1 MLLLEVSLVL
11 TVKVFTLLLRSAL
24 GSIVSEK
31 GGFTVVLRLLD
42 LKLEFVK
49 HVGDQDKCWH
59 VLERR
64 WKELQGISVS
74 GKAWFSAKAAQQKG
88 KK

>member
-42 LKLEFVK
+42 LKLEFVPS
-49 HVGDQDKCWH
+49 
-59 VLERR
+59 LETYRYIYLDTIAIR
-64 WKELQGISVS
+64 AFCKDEVPSSCILGNLT
-74 GKAWFSAKAAQQKG
+74 
-88 KK
+88 KKNMHEG